1 MVLYSFIVFFEI
13 LLHFKMGL
21 IEFKLKFIIMV
32 KMLLLFSTVFYTLFK
47 KFSVLITYTM
57 RLIFSD
63 SSFTFILFSNVIN
76 D

>member
-1 MVLYSFIVFFEI
+1 
-13 LLHFKMGL
+13 MGL